1 MQLGRTKGRLVIG
14 RSRRLL
20 VARLLIAGLL
30 VPRWLIPRLLKPWLV
45 IAGLLRGLATLRP
58 ILRTCVT
65 SLRTIFG
72 SRTGIILLQ
81 ALLVRGE
88 FIAGEANPVIGVILG
103 LFVTH
108 YKPFRNICLLS

>member
-1 MQLGRTKGRLVIG
+1 MQLRRTKGRLVIG

-30 VPRWLIPRLLKPWLV
+30 VPMWLIPWLV
-45 IAGLLRGLATLRP
+45 RAGLLRGLATLRP